1 MAEAVSRDEKI
12 WSSRAVPK
20 SSRIVCRGL
29 LKTSAIPQAFGGRV
43 VGGVQTPGKSGSA
56 AEGVGHRL
64 SSGWTLGTAA
74 ARAVRSGTKAAGGWR
89 TGERRGGK
97 ECRSRGSPDH
107 LKKKN
112 RRDRR

>member
-74 ARAVRSGTKAAGGWR
+74 ARAVRSGTKGAEGWGRGWR
-89 TGERRGGK
+89 EPSELG
-97 ECRSRGSPDH
+97 
-107 LKKKN
+107 
-112 RRDRR
+112 DREGVF